1 MTFLGLGVVVILAA
15 GSLNGCTVLAVG
27 GAAAGG
33 YYVAQDK
40 RSIGVITDDAS
51 ISLSIKAKLLKDD
64 LVSPVDVRVTTNE
77 GVVTL
82 QGMVDSPEAA
92 SRVYDIAYSVK
103 GVTRVISNLTIR
115 SEAMTPWGA
124 VDK

>member
-1 MTFLGLGVVVILAA
+1 MLMNFTGLGVVVILAA
-15 GSLNGCTVLAVG
+15 GALNGCTVLAVG

-40 RSIGVITDDAS
+40 RSVGVITDDAS
-51 ISLSIKAKLLKDD
+51 ISISIKAKLLKDD
-64 LVSPVDVRVTTNE
+64 LVSPVDVSVTTNE
-77 GVVTL
+77 GVV
-82 QGMVDSPEAA
+82 DSPAA
-92 SRVYDIAYSVK
+92 ARRAYDLAYSVK

-115 SEAMTPWGA
+115 SAAMTPWGP